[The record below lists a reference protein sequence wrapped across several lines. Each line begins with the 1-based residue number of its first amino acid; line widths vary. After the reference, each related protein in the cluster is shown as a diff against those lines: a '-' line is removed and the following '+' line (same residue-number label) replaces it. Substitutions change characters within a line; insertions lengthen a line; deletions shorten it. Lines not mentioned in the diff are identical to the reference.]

1 MSSALDPGAGGR
13 TPVQEHK
20 QDEGTRAK
28 LPGGTKICSEQPG
41 QDLRTLPLPPAN
53 NNVDA
58 VAPGL
63 QTALLVPDYKKI
75 SEFDKPRCIAT
86 ALRTVLAR
94 AAEIKS
100 FGYKVEVSPEVLVL
114 SQKTNCKAEWEQA
127 ASLAGIGTVKFDATS
142 SLGESY
148 AAKWRACG
156 NFAAELEQPNA
167 RKLPVCIPRY
177 CIRETQRA
185 LMLVD
190 LLAPKKPLLHLSV
203 FDTPKPEA
211 ARRQSAQAE
220 ILSKLTDCLS
230 DSAGLQEPLKGL
242 RSERAGDYR
251 PVFDL
256 QRGARVS
263 TRAREQLEKLLER
276 DGDYLEITAESSSSL
291 KRTHAEAATL
301 TLDRA
306 KLLQLNEAGC
316 PPLCIHGQVAR
327 IRVHKLLPEAV
338 SLSPDGSEV
347 KATDELSGARL
358 VIRDAKNQSGGV
370 KRTVD
375 IVPPDCFPQAQL
387 NRNLELN
394 LAPAGMDIRVEGLI
408 NDTVDGPAGTF
419 GGCQVYSSLSHD
431 ELCRSFSD
439 SLQAAAQGAVKAEE
453 LFGIPR
459 DRQARRIV
467 IVDEDSANAYFSP
480 SHPSYIA
487 VTDESLRYAN
497 KEQNQITGFHE
508 TIHRLD
514 HSLHLSANASFAA
527 VFDELKKRGSVLFSG
542 INEKTV
548 RSEIDC

>member
-13 TPVQEHK
+13 TPAQEHK
-20 QDEGTRAK
+20 QFEGTRAK
-28 LPGGTKICSEQPG
+28 PPGGAKICSEQSG
-41 QDLRTLPLPPAN
+41 QDLRALPLPPAN
-53 NNVDA
+53 NGIDA

-63 QTALLVPDYKKI
+63 QKALLVPDYKKI
-75 SEFDKPRCIAT
+75 SEFDKPRCIAA

-94 AAEIKS
+94 AAEIQS
-100 FGYKVEVSPEVLVL
+100 LGYKVEVSPEVLVL
-114 SQKTNCKAEWEQA
+114 SQKINSKAEWEKA
-127 ASLAGIGTVKFDATS
+127 AAGAGIGTLKFDATS

-148 AAKWRACG
+148 AAKWRVCG

-167 RKLPVCIPRY
+167 RTVPVRLPRY

-185 LMLVD
+185 LMLID
-190 LLAPKKPLLHLSV
+190 LLTPEKPLLHLSV
-203 FDTPKPEA
+203 FDNSKPED
-211 ARRQSAQAE
+211 ARRQSAAARVLKQ
-220 ILSKLTDCLS
+220 LTDCLG
-230 DSAGLQEPLKGL
+230 DDARLQEPLKGL
-242 RSERAGDYR
+242 RSEATGEHR
-251 PVFDL
+251 PIFDL
-256 QRGARVS
+256 QRGERLPS
-263 TRAREQLEKLLER
+263 RTREQLEKLLER
-276 DGDYLEITAESSSSL
+276 DGDYVEITAEGSSSL
-291 KRTHAEAATL
+291 KRGYAEAAKL
-301 TLDRA
+301 MLDRE
-306 KLLQLNEAGC
+306 KLLQLKEAGC
-316 PPLCIHGQVAR
+316 PPLRIQGHVAR
-327 IRVHKLLPEAV
+327 IRVHKLLPEAAP
-338 SLSPDGSEV
+338 LNHDASEIEV
-347 KATDELSGARL
+347 TDEASGARL
-358 VIRDAKNQSGGV
+358 LIRDAKNQSGGV

-394 LAPAGMDIRVEGLI
+394 LVPAGMDIRVEGFI

-419 GGCQVYSSLSHD
+419 ADCQIYSSLSHE

-439 SLQAAAQGAVKAEE
+439 SLEAAARGAVKAEE
-453 LFGIPR
+453 LFVTPR

-480 SHPSYIA
+480 SHPSYIT

-514 HSLHLSANASFAA
+514 HSLHLSASACFSS